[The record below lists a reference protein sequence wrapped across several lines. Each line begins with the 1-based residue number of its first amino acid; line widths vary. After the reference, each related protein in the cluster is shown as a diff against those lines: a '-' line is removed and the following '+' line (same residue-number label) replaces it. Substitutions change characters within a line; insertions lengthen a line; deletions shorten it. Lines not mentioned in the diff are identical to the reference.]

1 MLGITS
7 KLEYLKQSGI
17 DAIWMCPFFDSPQQ
31 DMGYDISDYEKIW
44 PRYGT
49 NEGCFHIIKEAHR
62 LGIKVIVDLVIN
74 HCSSEHRWFKESRS
88 SKNSPKRDCFI
99 WRKPKG
105 YTADGE
111 SIPPNNWRSFFGGS
125 AWEFDPHAE
134 EFYLRLF
141 ASGQQDLNW
150 ENENT
155 RKAIYKSA
163 VGFWLQNGVD
173 GFRVDVGS
181 MYSKVEGLSDA
192 PITEPNLPYQDGS
205 KHFLN
210 GPRIHE
216 YHKEMHKYI
225 LEQVGDGREIMTVG
239 EVGFAQDSVFK
250 DYTSAARGEINML
263 FNFEH
268 VCLGM
273 GSIKYDL
280 SFFNLKDLKLAVYDS
295 LRFINGT
302 DCWSTVYL
310 ENHDQPRSISRFG
323 NDSPEWRV
331 ISGKLLF
338 LLEISLTGT
347 LYAYQGQELG
357 QINFKG
363 WTID

>member
-1 MLGITS
+1 M
-7 KLEYLKQSGI
+7 Y
-17 DAIWMCPFFDSPQQ
+17 
-31 DMGYDISDYEKIW
+31 
-44 PRYGT
+44 
-49 NEGCFHIIKEAHR
+49 
-62 LGIKVIVDLVIN
+62 
-74 HCSSEHRWFKESRS
+74 
-88 SKNSPKRDCFI
+88 KR
-99 WRKPKG
+99 
-105 YTADGE
+105 
-111 SIPPNNWRSFFGGS
+111 
-125 AWEFDPHAE
+125 
-134 EFYLRLF
+134 
-141 ASGQQDLNW
+141 Q
-150 ENENT
+150 
-155 RKAIYKSA
+155 
-163 VGFWLQNGVD
+163 
-173 GFRVDVGS
+173 
-181 MYSKVEGLSDA
+181 
-192 PITEPNLPYQDGS
+192 
-205 KHFLN
+205 
-210 GPRIHE
+210 
-216 YHKEMHKYI
+216 
-225 LEQVGDGREIMTVG
+225 G

-363 WTID
+363 WTIDWYEDIDCLGNYKMIKEKVGENSEEVRRFYEGIALVFREHAQEPFSMVE